1 MIEISRVSLYRSHL
15 TSAKCC
21 ILVAIPAG
29 IVQSSYL
36 MVASTSFPKASLQ
49 QIIDQV
55 LSTKRITR
63 SDQARFMAIA
73 LRESSLSL
81 DDQRQIAR
89 VFDALKAGFVKVVD

>member
-1 MIEISRVSLYRSHL
+1 
-15 TSAKCC
+15 
-21 ILVAIPAG
+21 
-29 IVQSSYL
+29 
-36 MVASTSFPKASLQ
+36 MVASTPLPRASLQ
-49 QIIDQV
+49 QIVSQI

-73 LRESSLSL
+73 LREPNLSP